1 MELYL
6 AFLLSNSTPFTP
18 PPPQDVFQEDYSLL
32 HAEMFF
38 LIQELDEDPILLR
51 PPFEEDPEEHAQLVW
66 SISALL
72 YFPCF
77 FKISDPI
84 QSQQVLRMMIT
95 RMRLLSPQLSQ
106 FDWACNLTP
115 AKKYLTD
122 VKLTDPMANRRKEKY
137 DLCTDIC

>member
-1 MELYL
+1 
-6 AFLLSNSTPFTP
+6 
-18 PPPQDVFQEDYSLL
+18 
-32 HAEMFF
+32 MFF

-51 PPFEEDPEEHAQLVW
+51 PPFEEDPEEHAQILW

-84 QSQQVLRMMIT
+84 QSQQVLRMLIT

-106 FDWACNLTP
+106 FDWACNLTQP
-115 AKKYLTD
+115 R
-122 VKLTDPMANRRKEKY
+122 N
-137 DLCTDIC
+137 I